1 MLASSSEDG
10 TIKLW
15 DISTGECLHTLK
27 GHQGRVWAVAFTPDG
42 QTLVSGSSDKTI
54 KLWDLSTYQCYQTL
68 TGHDNAV
75 LTIAVSSTPSSQ
87 PHNFGGQRGAKGG
100 IIASGG
106 YDETVKL
113 WDITTGQCLHTMSEP
128 TNWVWSVKFSPDG
141 LNLAAAAFDSQIRV
155 WEVQTGK
162 LKYSFPEHN
171 DSTIAVDFSPDGQII
186 ASGST
191 KTITLRSLATGEIL
205 QTIHDAHQDWILS
218 VKFTADGKSLA
229 SSGTD
234 ERIKLWDTKTGECL
248 QELKCDRLYE
258 NLNISQVNGLSSA
271 TITSLQQLGAIR

>member
-1 MLASSSEDG
+1 
-10 TIKLW
+10 
-15 DISTGECLHTLK
+15 
-27 GHQGRVWAVAFTPDG
+27 
-42 QTLVSGSSDKTI
+42 
-54 KLWDLSTYQCYQTL
+54 LSTYQCYRTL

-75 LTIAVSSTPSSQ
+75 LTVAVSSIPSPQ
-87 PHNFGGQRGAKGG
+87 PPNFGGQMGAKDG

-113 WDITTGQCLHTMSEP
+113 WDISTGQCLHTMSEP
-128 TNWVWSVKFSPDG
+128 NNWVWSVKFSPDG
-141 LNLAAAAFDSQIRV
+141 LNLAAAAFDSYIRV
-155 WEVQTGK
+155 WDVSTGK
-162 LKYSFPEHN
+162 LKNTFAEDN

-191 KTITLRSLATGEIL
+191 KTITFRSLATGEIL
-205 QTIHDAHQDWILS
+205 HKITAHQDLILS

-258 NLNISQVNGLSSA
+258 NLNISQVNGLSPA
-271 TITSLQQLGAIR
+271 TITSLQQLGARK